1 MRSRLPLS
9 AVVRRGAACALLA
22 LAALAQGPLAGAA
35 ARGEGATAAKP
46 VPSPGPAHA
55 KPVPPTGTA
64 HGKPAPTG
72 TGDGK
77 PAPGK
82 AAHGKPAPSTSAPA
96 KAAKSAPAKSA
107 KAAPAKSV
115 PAKAAEASA
124 PGVAARVPFA
134 PRWSATV
141 HGGFARAAASAVVCE
156 APAVA
161 GVPECAGARRGESA
175 AAGRTAPNNGDY
187 ALSYADSDDDPNTYN
202 STRARLDLPDGA
214 RIRYARL
221 YWGGN
226 LRVGEQKPLADAGTV
241 LVAEPGGSYR
251 KVSAD
256 TTIGHR
262 VAGGAEALHASADV
276 TDLVRASGPGEW
288 TVAQL
293 PIAKGHS
300 ETGGWGGWT
309 LVAAWEEPGAP
320 LRRLDLWDGF
330 ESLHAD
336 DRDRRTLRLELP
348 NHHVPAGASG
358 RAGIVAY
365 DGDRGIDGD
374 AVTVRT
380 GEAKPVPLGGDA
392 ANPTADVF
400 NSTISDNTTKSGS
413 SAHAV
418 PPHTFGYDSDVLDL
432 RGALKPGGTG
442 LRVDVSAQ
450 RDAVWLGAFWAET
463 DEVRGG
469 SEGGRAAAVGGGA
482 GAGGG
487 GAAGAGGGAAA
498 GGGGGG
504 GGGGAARVGGG
515 AAAGGAAAGGVRG
528 GAEAGGSRG

>member
-35 ARGEGATAAKP
+35 ARDGGAAGAAP
-46 VPSPGPAHA
+46 AASGTRTGGAARAESVPTGDGAHA
-55 KPVPPTGTA
+55 KPAQATG
-64 HGKPAPTG
+64 
-72 TGDGK
+72 
-77 PAPGK
+77 
-82 AAHGKPAPSTSAPA
+82 AAHAEPHPAATHAEPRPATSSAPRT
-96 KAAKSAPAKSA
+96 
-107 KAAPAKSV
+107 
-115 PAKAAEASA
+115 
-124 PGVAARVPFA
+124 AARLPLA
-134 PRWSATV
+134 PRWSATL

-156 APAVA
+156 APAVK
-161 GVPECAGARRGESA
+161 GVPACAGARRGEGA
-175 AAGRTAPNNGDY
+175 AKGRTAPNNGDY
-187 ALSYADSDDDPNTYN
+187 ALTYADSDDDPNTYN
-202 STRARLDLPDGA
+202 STRARLDLPEGA

-241 LVAEPGGSYR
+241 LVAEPGGAYR

-256 TTIGHR
+256 TALGHR

-300 ETGGWGGWT
+300 ATGGWGGWT

-320 LRRLDLWDGF
+320 LRRLALWDGF
-330 ESLHAD
+330 ESLHVG
-336 DRDRRTLRLELP
+336 DRDRRTLRVDLP
-348 NHHVPAGASG
+348 GHHVPAGASG
-358 RAGIVAY
+358 RLGIVAY
-365 DGDRGIDGD
+365 DGDRGVDGD

-392 ANPTADVF
+392 ANPTADLL
-400 NSTISDNTTKSGS
+400 NSTISDNSTSGAKSSRG
-413 SAHAV
+413 V

-432 RGALKPGGTG
+432 RKALRPGGTG

-450 RDAVWLGAFWAET
+450 RDAVWLGALWAET
-463 DEVRGG
+463 DEARA
-469 SEGGRAAAVGGGA
+469 GRAG
-482 GAGGG
+482 
-487 GAAGAGGGAAA
+487 AA
-498 GGGGGG
+498 GGGTR
-504 GGGGAARVGGG
+504 A
-515 AAAGGAAAGGVRG
+515 
-528 GAEAGGSRG
+528 GAETAGRRD